1 MKPSPDPLPRPR
13 QGLMTRCSFWI
24 VVALMLG
31 TTVLH
36 YLTPQ
41 ARLLSPSVN
50 TFLSRHAVERIIFA
64 LPVSV
69 AASAFGLSG
78 GMLTSAFA
86 ILIMLPRAIWISAH
100 PADALLET
108 AAAGLVGCLVS
119 WTIGVQQRE
128 KALHQRAA
136 SRLHVVNA
144 VTAIVSGSLDLEQI
158 LRAAL
163 QSTLDVTGFEA
174 GWVFSLNNRSQELV
188 LVAEQ
193 GIPQTMIGE
202 LRGLQMSSSAYGRA
216 ALSDALTTITACT
229 PEAHAMEREGL
240 RTQVAIPL
248 KSKERARGVLVLASR
263 RSRALLPEE
272 EELLTAVGSAIG
284 VAIESARL
292 YERMRFYAR
301 QIIQA
306 QEEERQ
312 RIARE
317 LHDGVLQQLIVLSRR
332 LDAWIVPSQPLC
344 RVPAERVVLVQE
356 LIRDMSSEMRRFVRD
371 LRPSTLDHL
380 GLVPALKGVLRGLE
394 TEHKV
399 AAQLQVVGQAER
411 LLPDQE
417 LALFRV
423 AQEALSNVRRHADA
437 SQVSVRIEF
446 RPAQVQM
453 TVEDDG
459 DGFHVPEA
467 VDDYVSIGKLGLAGM
482 DERARSVGG
491 TLVIRSEPEHGTAVS
506 MTIPIGSGPR
516 DTAGKG

>member
-1 MKPSPDPLPRPR
+1 
-13 QGLMTRCSFWI
+13 
-24 VVALMLG
+24 
-31 TTVLH
+31 
-36 YLTPQ
+36 
-41 ARLLSPSVN
+41 
-50 TFLSRHAVERIIFA
+50 
-64 LPVSV
+64 
-69 AASAFGLSG
+69 
-78 GMLTSAFA
+78 
-86 ILIMLPRAIWISAH
+86 
-100 PADALLET
+100 
-108 AAAGLVGCLVS
+108 
-119 WTIGVQQRE
+119 
-128 KALHQRAA
+128 
-136 SRLHVVNA
+136 
-144 VTAIVSGSLDLEQI
+144 
-158 LRAAL
+158 
-163 QSTLDVTGFEA
+163 
-174 GWVFSLNNRSQELV
+174 
-188 LVAEQ
+188 
-193 GIPQTMIGE
+193 
-202 LRGLQMSSSAYGRA
+202 
-216 ALSDALTTITACT
+216 
-229 PEAHAMEREGL
+229 
-240 RTQVAIPL
+240 
-248 KSKERARGVLVLASR
+248 
-263 RSRALLPEE
+263 
-272 EELLTAVGSAIG
+272 
-284 VAIESARL
+284 
-292 YERMRFYAR
+292 
-301 QIIQA
+301 
-306 QEEERQ
+306 
-312 RIARE
+312 
-317 LHDGVLQQLIVLSRR
+317 VLQQLIVLSRR

-516 DTAGKG
+516 DTVGKG